1 MHFSEIQNMPTTV
14 HLVWKS
20 VVNNS
25 HIEYKKHAILIL
37 FLTSGRWSILYLGC
51 ALKLPQVL
59 VYCLLLAS
67 PYVLPF
73 PLFLCLLNVHFLQSS
88 RGKSQVFTKDTQF
101 LVIKRPLH
109 FAQQVQALWSS
120 CISLITDNVLMWGS
134 YLHCIYL
141 FIVFVVIYIVIYVFI
156 VFIVIYSVKVIY
168 NMGLCGTIY

>member
-1 MHFSEIQNMPTTV
+1 MHFSEILNMLSTT

-25 HIEYKKHAILIL
+25 CIECKKLAILIF
-37 FLTSGRWSILYLGC
+37 FLTSGCWSILHLGC
-51 ALKLPQVL
+51 ALTLPQVL
-59 VYCLLLAS
+59 VYCLLHAS

-88 RGKSQVFTKDTQF
+88 RGKSQVFTEDTQF

-120 CISLITDNVLMWGS
+120 CISLVTDNVLMRGS

-141 FIVFVVIYIVIYVFI
+141 FIVFIVIYIVIYVFI
-156 VFIVIYSVKVIY
+156 VIYIVKVIY